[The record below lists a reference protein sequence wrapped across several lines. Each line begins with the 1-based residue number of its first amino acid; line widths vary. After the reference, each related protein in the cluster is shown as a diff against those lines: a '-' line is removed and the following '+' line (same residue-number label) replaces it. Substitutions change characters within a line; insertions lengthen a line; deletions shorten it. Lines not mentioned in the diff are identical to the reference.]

1 MQLPQSYHRI
11 EHAKLEQ
18 TPLFEVNWYF
28 LHLMQFS
35 SNSLRFETYFAH
47 LPRDSSQP
55 PGTYTHKT
63 GSEDSW
69 VGGITWAQ
77 TTSSTTTHIPSFAT
91 SKKKGGKKHI
101 IHFSPKFKTRKMI
114 SWQCDLAGFAATP
127 VALWCSCAYTCFT
140 TCIAHYPT
148 SRLQPTTLTWTPTPQ
163 KKVTTFPLSLW
174 LRLHCQK

>member
-1 MQLPQSYHRI
+1 MNCQRSRRSALLKMQLPQSYHRI

-35 SNSLRFETYFAH
+35 SSNSLRFETYFAH

-55 PGTYTHKT
+55 PGTYMHKT

-91 SKKKGGKKHI
+91 SKKKGGKN
-101 IHFSPKFKTRKMI
+101 I
-114 SWQCDLAGFAATP
+114 SSISALNSKPESWSVDNVTWQALLPHQLHCGAAVPTP
-127 VALWCSCAYTCFT
+127 VLLHAL
-140 TCIAHYPT
+140 PT
-148 SRLQPTTLTWTPTPQ
+148 IPLQGSNQPP
-163 KKVTTFPLSLW
+163 
-174 LRLHCQK
+174 